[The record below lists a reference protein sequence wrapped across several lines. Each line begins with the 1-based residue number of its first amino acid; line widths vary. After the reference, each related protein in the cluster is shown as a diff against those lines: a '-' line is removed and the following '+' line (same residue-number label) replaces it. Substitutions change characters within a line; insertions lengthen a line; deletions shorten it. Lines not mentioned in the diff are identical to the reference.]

1 MNCPS
6 CGADH
11 TYGLKYCKRCGESLN
26 VPTTIAP
33 SGFPLKKLTGMFWAI
48 AIFGIAAL
56 GTMFGCAIPMLVFG
70 ADKRMLVPLFGM
82 GMGVTVL
89 IALMLIKQLARLVQ
103 LVEDEYRAAR
113 QIGKPI
119 EQTRPQIAAPPH
131 VVSSV
136 TEHTTRNFDQIYQEP
151 RVRE

>member
-1 MNCPS
+1 MNCPA
-6 CGADH
+6 CGADN

-26 VPTTIAP
+26 VPTTTAP

-48 AIFGIAAL
+48 AVFGIAAL
-56 GTMFGCAIPMLVFG
+56 GIMFGCAIPLMYLG
-70 ADKRMLVPLFGM
+70 GDRRTLIPLFGLGA
-82 GMGVTVL
+82 GMTLMIV
-89 IALMLIKQLARLVQ
+89 LMLIKQLARLVR

-131 VVSSV
+131 AVSSV
-136 TEHTTRNFDQIYQEP
+136 TEHTTRNFDQAYQAP